1 MADPTP
7 ASLLRKTFSG
17 AYLPYVRDR
26 LAGLGIPE
34 PPGFDAALDAGHQW
48 LESELDALLG
58 LDFAEQR
65 RSPLEVFQEA
75 MRFPT
80 AALQHAGVEPV
91 SRDPAQ
97 QAALPGDSY
106 DLAPASSQV
115 LGEDAWRAHLAW
127 GAAKARALAG
137 EVAGPAPA
145 PPVVIVSDNLM
156 DRTAIEPAIHNAG
169 LDAVFLRSIDR
180 LDDTGPDPV
189 VTFVDLEHP
198 EADGAI
204 RRLAARSRVIAYGP
218 HVDDFAMVRA
228 QSLGA
233 DEALPRSRFFRK
245 LPELLPRRA

>member
-1 MADPTP
+1 MADPDP
-7 ASLLRKTFSG
+7 ARLLCDAFRD
-17 AYLPYVRDR
+17 AYRPYVRDR
-26 LAGLGIPE
+26 LAELAVAE
-34 PPGFDAALDAGHQW
+34 PPGLDAVLDTGLRW
-48 LESELDALLG
+48 LGAELQALLG
-58 LDFAEQR
+58 LAFAEQR

-80 AALQHAGVEPV
+80 AALQKATVAPV
-91 SRDPAQ
+91 ARDPAQ
-97 QAALPGDSY
+97 EAALPGDSY
-106 DLAPASSQV
+106 DLAPASSQA
-115 LGEDAWRAHLAW
+115 LGEEAWGAHLAW

-137 EVAGPAPA
+137 EVASPTV
-145 PPVVIVSDNLM
+145 PPVVVVSDNLM
-156 DRTAIEPAIHNAG
+156 DRATIEPAIRGAG